1 MHPTLRDESVE
12 VGVSWSFNIE
22 IATTYIIDGL
32 VVHHEGAV
40 RVLQGGVGGQDGV
53 VGLNHGCG
61 HLGSWVHRKFQ
72 FGFLAIIN

>member
-1 MHPTLRDESVE
+1 MADQTVE
-12 VGVSWSFNIE
+12 VGVGWPLNVQV
-22 IATTYIIDGL
+22 AAADVIDGL
-32 VVHHEGAV
+32 IVHHEGTV